1 MCVDMSEMFVSSL
14 WKGDFGKLSRVIFG
28 FKRGSQVTCAVLP
41 FCTKVKYRGDRWSYM
56 AATPREDEW
65 WCMKDQKCSLERS
78 GGLYFPFFCT
88 ANLDFIISYYVFSKM
103 KMLWVIQKRSRKGE
117 KRIVNSREVSFFFL
131 CPSTSS
137 PFSMFLSLC
146 CYRNSSV
153 VLLLLSLWTM
163 CSVEG
168 FGRSLNTLG
177 STAMGA

>member
-1 MCVDMSEMFVSSL
+1 MCVDMLEMFVSSL
-14 WKGDFGKLSRVIFG
+14 WKGDFGKLFRVMFG
-28 FKRGSQVTCAVLP
+28 FKRGSQLTCAVLP

-65 WCMKDQKCSLERS
+65 WCMKDQKCSLERLGVYTS
-78 GGLYFPFFCT
+78 LFFAQPT
-88 ANLDFIISYYVFSKM
+88 FIISHYVFSKM
-103 KMLWVIQKRSRKGE
+103 KMLWVIQKRCRKGE
-117 KRIVNSREVSFFFL
+117 KRTVNSREVSFFFL

-137 PFSMFLSLC
+137 PFSLFLSLC